1 MTGAAACGDTT
12 IVVLPVSARHGV
24 WHINTHNPMAAI
36 SLTMRDGYMAPSLPR
51 PSNVQR
57 VCGSLTL
64 IDPNLQSVKH
74 PLDAFTPKR

>member
-1 MTGAAACGDTT
+1 MTGAAACGETT
-12 IVVLPVSARHGV
+12 MVVLPVSARHGV
-24 WHINTHNPMAAI
+24 WHVHTHNTMAGI
-36 SLTMRDGYMAPSLPR
+36 NLTMRDEDMAPSPP